1 MISIVK
7 QPQSYSPVYTPQVF
21 QLTSDNANIIY
32 FKCNVVDAVT
42 NNIIASQR
50 YFTLPSYTQGTV
62 FDLSSLLSGLVDS
75 QLVPGALIVEPK
87 NIYQG
92 YYLQITEAITSGNT
106 VITGATASTTNY
118 TVWNGT
124 LNRVQYQ
131 NYDYNKYLFNT
142 GYTGS
147 TVFLSNKPN
156 YTTLNCN
163 SREYLYGFIS
173 GFTGTAVF
181 RLYDSQSLLLGT
193 YTQDFPTGITAFRI
207 DVSPDSIE
215 TNFGV
220 SLSGV
225 SYYSIAINDGT
236 VQKSELKIYKYL
248 AGYKNQIPIE
258 ILFANKIG
266 GFDSF
271 TFFNPQET
279 IDVNKTSINTYP
291 FKFNSSGVYSNED
304 NNVFNLDTE
313 VINVAITSTFS
324 VVSGVLTDTLGRYL
338 TELIESPKVYVKVL
352 TGEFLPIQITTTN
365 YKILQKR
372 YSTSNNRLSINFTI
386 DSNADILVEE
396 TSTAYLPPNTCPTPT
411 VTVFNGAD
419 TYSFGYVEPDS
430 NGNATI

>member
-7 QPQSYSPVYTPQVF
+7 QPQSYSPVSTPQVF

-32 FKCNVVDAVT
+32 FKVNVLDAVT

-50 YFTLPSYTQGTV
+50 YYTLPNYQNGTV

-75 QLVPGALIVEPK
+75 QLLPGGLIEEIK
-87 NIYQG
+87 NIYQS
-92 YYLQITEAITSGNT
+92 YKLQITEAILNNNLVSDGASLT
-106 VITGATASTTNY
+106 TGTF
-118 TVWNGT
+118 TVWNGN

-156 YTTLNCN
+156 YTSLNN
-163 SREYLYGFIS
+163 TSSEYLYGLIS
-173 GFTGTAVF
+173 GFTGTAVY
-181 RLYDSQSLLLGT
+181 RLYDGQSTLLGT
-193 YTQDFPTGITAFRI
+193 YTTDFPTGITAFRI
-207 DVSPDSIE
+207 DVSPKSIE

-220 SLSGV
+220 QLTGT
-225 SYYSIAINDGT
+225 SYYTIAVNDGT
-236 VQKSELKIYKYL
+236 IQKSELKIYKYQP
-248 AGYKNQIPIE
+248 GYKNQIPIE

-279 IDVNKTSINTYP
+279 VDVTKTSINTYP
-291 FKFNSSGVYSNED
+291 FKFNSSGIYSSEDSGVYNQ
-304 NNVFNLDTE
+304 DTQ
-313 VINVAITSTFS
+313 VINVATTSTFS

-372 YSTSNNRLSINFTI
+372 YSTTNNRLSFNFTI

-396 TSTAYLPPNTCPTPT
+396 TSSEYLPPNTCPVPT

-430 NGNATI
+430 NGNATL